1 MPLLDTVVPEYE
13 AWERHSVALPVAP
26 ERALQVAEL
35 GGSETEFVAGLS
47 PRGLKA
53 IAHAAA

>member
-1 MPLLDTVVPEYE
+1 MRLLDTVVPESE
-13 AWERHSVALPVAP
+13 TWERHSVALHVAP
-26 ERALQVAEL
+26 ERALEVAEL
-35 GGSETEFVAGLS
+35 GGSETQFVAGLS